1 MFVFVVVVVVE
12 ANYTPTLIKQCC
24 LKITPLQKKNISPF
38 PYKLLYFSHGE
49 STLSPDE
56 TTSYSG
62 RNDSQSGRNDSRRT
76 GHRAKRP

>member
-1 MFVFVVVVVVE
+1 MFVFVVVVVE
-12 ANYTPTLIKQCC
+12 ANYMPTLIKQCC
-24 LKITPLQKKNISPF
+24 LKITPLQKKISHPF
-38 PYKLLYFSHGE
+38 HINHLYFSHGE